1 MRVVG
6 ILLVITLFSMISS
19 SCSGKL
25 LFIDESELKKKL
37 DELESNLEEIGKRIK
52 IREDIEEWIKNAEK
66 KFNETS
72 KIFRKKWNNA
82 TSGYLLIVNKQRFI
96 GKIETEDGY
105 VIGNFVRFIFNDS
118 SIIDYTILR
127 EESITVF
134 DLIHIEGFEGA
145 MDNRSVGSV
154 WFALGKNAMIEVHDN
169 PVRLIKITSID
180 NCSITFL
187 LSADINANKTS
198 SKIIEISGKV
208 NGSLVLTGE
217 GSIKVQNNTIYAN
230 ISKSSN
236 IMFLIHPELNAT
248 IAIPKQALHE
258 KILVKAMEK
267 GKLCARL
274 IIDMVNSSDA
284 MEFGNTTLSCKFE
297 KNKIKIQVNGTGEE
311 KILVIDLSHKV
322 FNTSKLVVKLD
333 NEELPLISY
342 DTLLNMTGE
351 EPACAIM
358 NGSNG
363 LQLLIYIPRFSS
375 HFIEIYPYIAKK
387 KIPGFDV
394 SIIMCIAFLLMLGRY
409 LRKR

>member
-6 ILLVITLFSMISS
+6 ILLVITLSSVISS
-19 SCSGKL
+19 SYSGKL
-25 LFIDESELKKKL
+25 LFIDEGELKKKL
-37 DELESNLEEIGKRIK
+37 DELESNLEEIGKRFK

-72 KIFRKKWNNA
+72 KIFRKRWNNA

-105 VIGNFVRFIFNDS
+105 VVGNFVRFIFNDS

-145 MDNRSVGSV
+145 MDIRSVGSV

-187 LSADINANKTS
+187 LSTDINANKTS

-208 NGSLVLTGE
+208 DGSLILTGE
-217 GSIKVQNNTIYAN
+217 GSIRVQNNTICAN

-236 IMFLIHPELNAT
+236 IMFLIHPELNVT
-248 IAIPKQALHE
+248 IAIPKQALYE
-258 KILVKAMEK
+258 KTFIKAMEK

-322 FNTSKLVVKLD
+322 FNTTKLVVKLD
-333 NEELPLISY
+333 NEELSLISY
-342 DTLLNMTGE
+342 DALLNLTSE
-351 EPACAIM
+351 EPAYAIM

-363 LQLLIYIPRFSS
+363 LQVLIYIPQFSS

-387 KIPGFDV
+387 KIPGFDA
-394 SIIMCIAFLLMLGRY
+394 SIVMCIAFLLMLGRY